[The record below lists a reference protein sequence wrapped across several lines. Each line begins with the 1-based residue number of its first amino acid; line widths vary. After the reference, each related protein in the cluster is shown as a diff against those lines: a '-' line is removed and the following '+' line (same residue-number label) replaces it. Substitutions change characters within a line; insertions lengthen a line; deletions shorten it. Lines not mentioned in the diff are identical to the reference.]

1 MNQHTIGV
9 VKLHCHSSFIVTPM
23 AISSLG
29 GALVSTGKYLFSF
42 LYPKI
47 KSIIKFRSNLE
58 KLRKEMGNL
67 IDLRDNVKG
76 QIEAAR
82 GNGHIPAPAV
92 TKWLQE
98 FEDVKNDVISIETS
112 VESERKCTCP
122 SCCLSC
128 ALGGKVRKKLIEVI
142 RLIEAASF
150 PSGMVSENYQ
160 VKKVEHIPGPIIEG
174 QTTAS
179 RNLMKVLNLLNDD
192 SVNRIGV
199 WGMGGVGKTTLV
211 KNLNNKLETA
221 TSTEPFSIIIWA
233 TVSKDWDLKRVQ
245 TQLLERLNL
254 AVKAGE
260 SMESTASRL
269 HRRLEKERF
278 LLILD
283 DVWEAI
289 DLDYLGVPQSEPLM
303 RYKIILT
310 SRSLDVCRQITTDK
324 EVKVDVLDEEESWQ
338 LFTQNAGKV
347 ASLEHIKP
355 IATEVCKECCGLPLA
370 LIIVGASMRG
380 KTAEALWKDALNA
393 LQMAV
398 PHTKGIEDKVYRP
411 LKWSYDSLYF
421 QGMDVKSC
429 FLYCSLYPEDF
440 SIGVRELV
448 QCWIAEGLVDKLRNY
463 EDSINRGIALVE
475 NLKDSCLLE
484 NGLLKDTVKMH
495 DVVRDVSIWI
505 ACCSSRNKSFVQA
518 GVGLDQIPDIEFS
531 KSIKRV
537 SFMENRIEGLP
548 NCIIQFPKASSLLLQ
563 GNLPLGIVPEGLL
576 LGFPALRVL
585 NLSETGIC
593 TLPLS
598 LHNLKQL
605 KALLLQ
611 RCQKLKELPLLGSL
625 HKLEVLDCSYTDLE
639 ALPEGMENLTKLQ
652 LLDLSGTY
660 RLRHIGKGIISQMS
674 NLEILDMTS
683 SKYRWGP
690 GTDVEEGQATLE
702 ELQCL
707 NRLSALFVQLVMPLD
722 SFVDCGWKLKRFHFA
737 IGQPYEKL
745 VVQPK
750 YDERRVTLCSVT
762 LSANW
767 GWWLLRNASYL
778 HLENCTELGNLPTAL
793 RHENCFSGL
802 RTLAITEYD
811 HQFLTER
818 ESAEFDLFPFLEELI
833 IHDMY
838 YLESISDLSHHL
850 GLRFS
855 KLRLASVSD
864 CYRLKCLFSSSG
876 YIPTTMNQEEGT
888 VGSCSFV
895 ENASSSE
902 HRGEIEEIVE
912 LATSRPALVPCSCIV
927 PNLQIVKLKNLPN
940 LTALSEQPESWQHLE
955 QLEVVN
961 CNRIKK
967 LPFTTQNANTMKEI
981 RGELQWWDQ
990 LEWDDEDTK
999 SSLQQYFIPL

>member
-1 MNQHTIGV
+1 
-9 VKLHCHSSFIVTPM
+9 
-23 AISSLG
+23 
-29 GALVSTGKYLFSF
+29 
-42 LYPKI
+42 
-47 KSIIKFRSNLE
+47 
-58 KLRKEMGNL
+58 MGNL

-76 QIEAAR
+76 QIEAAK

-128 ALGGKVRKKLIEVI
+128 ALGGKIRKKLIEVR

-160 VKKVEHIPGPIIEG
+160 VKKVEHIPGPTIEG

-199 WGMGGVGKTTLV
+199 WVMGGVGKTTLV

-233 TVSKDWDLKRVQ
+233 TCVQ
-245 TQLLERLNL
+245 GLGLETGPNSTTI
-254 AVKAGE
+254 KAEFGGE
-260 SMESTASRL
+260 S
-269 HRRLEKERF
+269 RRKHGEYGKPAF
-278 LLILD
+278 ID
-283 DVWEAI
+283 D
-289 DLDYLGVPQSEPLM
+289 L
-303 RYKIILT
+303 R
-310 SRSLDVCRQITTDK
+310 R
-324 EVKVDVLDEEESWQ
+324 
-338 LFTQNAGKV
+338 N
-347 ASLEHIKP
+347 
-355 IATEVCKECCGLPLA
+355 A

-421 QGMDVKSC
+421 QGMDIKSC

-484 NGLLKDTVKMH
+484 NGFFKDTVKMH

-505 ACCSSRNKSFVQA
+505 ACCSSRDESFVQV
-518 GVGLDQIPDIEFS
+518 GVGLDQMPDIEFS
-531 KSIKRV
+531 KSVKRV
-537 SFMENRIEGLP
+537 SFMDNRIKWLP
-548 NCIIQFPKASSLLLQ
+548 NFLIECPKVSSLLLQ
-563 GNLPLGIVPEGLL
+563 GNLPLEIVPEGFL
-576 LGFPALRVL
+576 LGFPALQVL
-585 NLSETGIC
+585 NLSETGIH

-598 LHNLKQL
+598 LLDLQDL
-605 KALLLQ
+605 QALLLQ
-611 RCQKLKELPLLGSL
+611 RC
-625 HKLEVLDCSYTDLE
+625 
-639 ALPEGMENLTKLQ
+639 MENLTNLR
-652 LLDLSGTY
+652 LLDLSGTH
-660 RLRHIGKGIISQMS
+660 RLRHIGKGILSQLS
-674 NLEILDMTS
+674 NLEIIDMTS
-683 SKYRWGP
+683 SMYRWG
-690 GTDVEEGQATLE
+690 TARDVEEGHATLE

-707 NRLSALFVQLVMPLD
+707 NRLRTLFVQLVMPLD

-802 RTLAITEYD
+802 RTLAITD
-811 HQFLTER
+811 
-818 ESAEFDLFPFLEELI
+818 
-833 IHDMY
+833 
-838 YLESISDLSHHL
+838 
-850 GLRFS
+850 
-855 KLRLASVSD
+855 
-864 CYRLKCLFSSSG
+864 G
-876 YIPTTMNQEEGT
+876 YIPTAMNQEEGT

-961 CNRIKK
+961 YNRIKK

>member
-1 MNQHTIGV
+1 
-9 VKLHCHSSFIVTPM
+9 
-23 AISSLG
+23 
-29 GALVSTGKYLFSF
+29 
-42 LYPKI
+42 
-47 KSIIKFRSNLE
+47 
-58 KLRKEMGNL
+58 MGNL

-76 QIEAAR
+76 QIEAAK

-98 FEDVKNDVISIETS
+98 FEDVKNDVISIGTS
-112 VESERKCTCP
+112 
-122 SCCLSC
+122 
-128 ALGGKVRKKLIEVI
+128 
-142 RLIEAASF
+142 
-150 PSGMVSENYQ
+150 
-160 VKKVEHIPGPIIEG
+160 VKKVEHIPGPTIEG

-303 RYKIILT
+303 RCKIILT
-310 SRSLDVCRQITTDK
+310 SQSLDVCRKITTDK
-324 EVKVDVLDEEESWQ
+324 EVKVDVLDEEQSWQ

-355 IATEVCKECCGLPLA
+355 IATEVCKECCGLTLA

-421 QGMDVKSC
+421 QGMDIKSC

-484 NGLLKDTVKMH
+484 NGFFKDTVKMH

-505 ACCSSRNKSFVQA
+505 ACCSSRDESFVQV
-518 GVGLDQIPDIEFS
+518 GVGLDQMPDIEFS
-531 KSIKRV
+531 KSVKRV
-537 SFMENRIEGLP
+537 SFMDNRIKWLP
-548 NCIIQFPKASSLLLQ
+548 NFLIECPKVSSLLLQ
-563 GNLPLGIVPEGLL
+563 GNLPLEIVPEGFL
-576 LGFPALRVL
+576 LGFPALQVL
-585 NLSETGIC
+585 NLSETGIH

-598 LHNLKQL
+598 L
-605 KALLLQ
+605 
-611 RCQKLKELPLLGSL
+611 
-625 HKLEVLDCSYTDLE
+625 
-639 ALPEGMENLTKLQ
+639 
-652 LLDLSGTY
+652 LDLQESPGSSPTKIRYGEFNESAAVRSIRNSPLETY
-660 RLRHIGKGIISQMS
+660 RK
-674 NLEILDMTS
+674 
-683 SKYRWGP
+683 
-690 GTDVEEGQATLE
+690 
-702 ELQCL
+702 
-707 NRLSALFVQLVMPLD
+707 
-722 SFVDCGWKLKRFHFA
+722 
-737 IGQPYEKL
+737 
-745 VVQPK
+745 
-750 YDERRVTLCSVT
+750 
-762 LSANW
+762 
-767 GWWLLRNASYL
+767 
-778 HLENCTELGNLPTAL
+778 
-793 RHENCFSGL
+793 
-802 RTLAITEYD
+802 
-811 HQFLTER
+811 
-818 ESAEFDLFPFLEELI
+818 
-833 IHDMY
+833 
-838 YLESISDLSHHL
+838 
-850 GLRFS
+850 
-855 KLRLASVSD
+855 
-864 CYRLKCLFSSSG
+864 SG
-876 YIPTTMNQEEGT
+876 YIPTAMNQEEGT

-961 CNRIKK
+961 YNRIKK